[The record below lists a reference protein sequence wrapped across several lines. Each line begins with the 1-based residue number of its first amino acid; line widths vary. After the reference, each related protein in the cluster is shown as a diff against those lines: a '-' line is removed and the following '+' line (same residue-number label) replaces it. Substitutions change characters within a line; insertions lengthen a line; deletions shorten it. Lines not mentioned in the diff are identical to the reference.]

1 MKITA
6 IILCGG
12 KGTRMGH
19 KNKGLVELK
28 GKPLVQRTIE
38 ELPETVTEIL
48 VSANADVDS
57 YRSLGYTVI
66 VDELSDCGPLAGI
79 LACSKKAKGETF
91 YVTACDTPFLT
102 ASTVAKLCQV
112 IESGTSNLAMASD
125 GSGIHHLCFASNKEI
140 ALSIEGYLKQ
150 GNRSVK
156 DWQALHQPT
165 ILSITSEKSQEFL
178 NINSEHELRSA
189 QKML

>member
-1 MKITA
+1 MTITA

-12 KGTRMGH
+12 KGSRMGH
-19 KNKGLVELK
+19 KNKGLLELG
-28 GKPLVQRTIE
+28 GKPLIQRTIE
-38 ELPETVTEIL
+38 RLPETVTEIL

-57 YRSLGYTVI
+57 YRNLGYTVI

-79 LACSKKAKGETF
+79 LACSKKAKGETL
-91 YVTACDTPFLT
+91 YATACDTPFVT
-102 ASTVAKLCQV
+102 ASTVSKLCQV

-140 ALSIEGYLKQ
+140 APSIEGYLTQ

-156 DWQALHQPT
+156 GWQALHQPT

-189 QKML
+189 QKIL

>member
-1 MKITA
+1 MTITA

-12 KGTRMGH
+12 KGSRMGH
-19 KNKGLVELK
+19 KNKGLLELG
-28 GKPLVQRTIE
+28 GKPLIQRTIE
-38 ELPETVTEIL
+38 RLPETVTEIL

-79 LACSKKAKGETF
+79 LACSKKAKGETL

-102 ASTVAKLCQV
+102 ASTVSKLCQV

-125 GSGIHHLCFASNKEI
+125 GSGIHHLCFASNKKI
-140 ALSIEGYLKQ
+140 LPSIENYLKK
-150 GNRSVK
+150 GNRRVK
-156 DWQALHQPT
+156 DWQALHQPA
-165 ILSITSEKSQEFL
+165 ILRITDEKSREFL
-178 NINSEHELRSA
+178 NINSEHEWHSA
-189 QKML
+189 LNIL

>member
-19 KNKGLVELK
+19 KNKGLLEL
-28 GKPLVQRTIE
+28 GGMSLIQRTIE
-38 ELPETVTEIL
+38 RLPETVDEVL
-48 VSANADVDS
+48 VSANSDIDS
-57 YRSLGYTVI
+57 YRSLGHTVI

-79 LACSKKAKGETF
+79 LACSKKAKGETL
-91 YVTACDTPFLT
+91 YVTACDTPFVT
-102 ASTVAKLCQV
+102 ASTAYKLCQV
-112 IESGTSNLAMASD
+112 VESGTSNLAIASD

-140 ALSIEGYLKQ
+140 APSIEGYLTQ

-156 DWQALHQPT
+156 GWQALHQPT

-178 NINSEHELRSA
+178 NINSEHELLSA
-189 QKML
+189 QKIL